1 MMCCGQMFVLKF
13 STTLTVHKSSS
24 ALSMLGTAAR
34 GEQEQPQGTAPK
46 RKAPEAH
53 PWKSQ
58 LLVVL
63 AVPAGHSLPL
73 PQLPP
78 IPSPCASLTC
88 CLPSPSEKHNQAFSP
103 SVQLLALAHC
113 LTGTKTDFLLPF
125 PFSKINKLECFKSE
139 AFIRPLVYHRSLVA
153 AVLSSKSCVCDLPK
167 RHLVLTAACRELEK
181 PLHSLR
187 FVQG

>member
-1 MMCCGQMFVLKF
+1 
-13 STTLTVHKSSS
+13 
-24 ALSMLGTAAR
+24 MLRADVCFKVFHNSDCA
-34 GEQEQPQGTAPK
+34 QEQQRSQYARNRGQRRAGTAPK

-58 LLVVL
+58 LLAVL
-63 AVPAGHSLPL
+63 AVPAGHSPVPPSAAIH
-73 PQLPP
+73 PQ
-78 IPSPCASLTC
+78 PCASLTC
-88 CLPSPSEKHNQAFSP
+88 CLLAPSEKHSWAFSP
-103 SVQLLALAHC
+103 TVQLLALAHC
-113 LTGTKTDFLLPF
+113 LRGTKTDFLLPF
-125 PFSKINKLECFKSE
+125 PFSKTNKLECFKSE

-153 AVLSSKSCVCDLPK
+153 AVLSSKSCVCDPPK

>member
-13 STTLTVHKSSS
+13 STALTVHKSSS

-34 GEQEQPQGTAPK
+34 GEQEQPQREKLLKHTPGKASCSLSLQCQLGTA
-46 RKAPEAH
+46 
-53 PWKSQ
+53 
-58 LLVVL
+58 
-63 AVPAGHSLPL
+63 LPL
-73 PQLPP
+73 PRLPS

-88 CLPSPSEKHNQAFSP
+88 CLPAPSEKHNQAFSP
-103 SVQLLALAHC
+103 TVQLLALAHC
-113 LTGTKTDFLLPF
+113 LIGTKTDFLLPF

-153 AVLSSKSCVCDLPK
+153 AVLSSKSCVCDPPK